1 MIAISQVFN
10 HLTIAPLF
18 DRTLLAHCLFMFSDV
33 SLRVILFPKNSKLV
47 QMHNINKVLNILSSK
62 KRPKKKDNQTIT
74 RLVNSKQWL
83 KIKASGKFMERTL
96 EEGLWNRGGCSL
108 LFTEKSPTS
117 RCVFCW
123 LLQFSW
129 GRNHAVSPSCRIPM
143 TCNWRRCAEMHQH
156 SIRDGFLF
164 RWLICIAY

>member
-1 MIAISQVFN
+1 M
-10 HLTIAPLF
+10 
-18 DRTLLAHCLFMFSDV
+18 
-33 SLRVILFPKNSKLV
+33 
-47 QMHNINKVLNILSSK
+47 
-62 KRPKKKDNQTIT
+62 
-74 RLVNSKQWL
+74 NSKQWL

-164 RWLICIAY
+164 RWLICIAYSRHFSRGLAIGFWFPEWPQRNSDWVRQRVRSCRGVTLLLEWHPNAVSPVFPWPTAYTAV